1 MLDDQQLLRRYAA
14 DHSEAAFG
22 ELVARHVNLVY
33 SAALRQTN
41 GDAHLAQ
48 DVAQM
53 VFADLARK
61 AASLSANVVLAGWL
75 HRATRYA
82 ANQIR
87 RTDHRRRAR
96 EQEAVMMNAIQSEST
111 PDWEQIRPM
120 LDEALDRLSPDD
132 RDALLLRYFEQRSLA
147 EVGTALGSN
156 EDAARKR
163 VSRAL
168 EKLREFFGKRGVTTT
183 AAVLTTVISANA
195 VQIAPA
201 GLAAALTSAS
211 LAGAAAGTG
220 AFTLLKLMTMTNLKI
235 GLSTIVV
242 AGAATTLV
250 IQHQAQAKLREEN
263 ESLRQRVEQ
272 LGQLQV
278 DNERLSN
285 LVARAKS
292 SSADGQPNDLLR
304 LRSEVAFLRQQTNEV
319 GKLRTEN
326 RQLRSAPASQ
336 TASAP
341 SQPLNIDLLKES
353 CAFAGYAT
361 PEATLQSMIWAQNTG
376 NAKSFLTCLMP
387 EEAQKLLDKDYKGKS
402 ESEIGKDIADDM
414 EGLGGMR
421 ITRKVVLSDDEVIL
435 NIQMMPDAA
444 AAKQLN
450 TAAGTPI
457 GPEMKWTLRKIGG
470 EWKLDLLH

>member
-1 MLDDQQLLRRYAA
+1 
-14 DHSEAAFG
+14 
-22 ELVARHVNLVY
+22 
-33 SAALRQTN
+33 
-41 GDAHLAQ
+41 
-48 DVAQM
+48 M

-272 LGQLQV
+272 LGQLQA